1 MKLMAVDLGDART
14 GLAACDRL
22 EMLAAPLG
30 VIQERRADRLLEQ
43 VANAVR
49 EFEIERVVIGHPV
62 NMDGSAGDRAQ
73 KAEAFADQLR
83 AKTGIEVVLWD
94 ERSTTV
100 SAHQIL
106 NETDTRGKRRKAV
119 VDEVAATLILESYMA
134 YRRNHP
140 EG

>member
-1 MKLMAVDLGDART
+1 T

-119 VDEVAATLILESYMA
+119 VD
-134 YRRNHP
+134 
-140 EG
+140 